1 MIHKKQLLSSIMVS
15 RLLRW
20 GAVKIEDRRGEI
32 GRSAMCQ
39 SYRKACVCGEQTSEI
54 FFGKMILDEKS
65 IVQVYCPEC
74 SRDLDTEPDNRVWDN
89 GWVLELNLDVV
100 RTRAALM
107 EISPEDITA
116 DWVFDEGY
124 ATWVGIT
131 PDDFQ
136 TRERER
142 SEVQKLA
149 KTDLKAYIQAMKE
162 WGLNREKRFISE
174 GWRKAQ

>member
-1 MIHKKQLLSSIMVS
+1 
-15 RLLRW
+15 
-20 GAVKIEDRRGEI
+20 
-32 GRSAMCQ
+32 MCQ
-39 SYRKACVCGEQTSEI
+39 SYRKACACGQQTSEI

-65 IVQVYCPEC
+65 IAQVYCPEC
-74 SRDLDTEPDNRVWDN
+74 SRDIDTESNNRVWDN
-89 GWVLELNLDVV
+89 GWVLELNLNVV
-100 RTRAALM
+100 RTRAPLM
-107 EISPEDITA
+107 EISPDRVTA

>member
-1 MIHKKQLLSSIMVS
+1 
-15 RLLRW
+15 
-20 GAVKIEDRRGEI
+20 
-32 GRSAMCQ
+32 MCQ
-39 SYRKACVCGEQTSEI
+39 SYRKACACGKQTSEI

-65 IVQVYCPEC
+65 IAQVYCPDC
-74 SRDLDTEPDNRVWDN
+74 SGDIDAESNNRVWDN

-107 EISPEDITA
+107 EISPDRVAA

-149 KTDLKAYIQAMKE
+149 KTDLKAYIQAMKD
-162 WGLNREKRFISE
+162 WGLNREKRFMN
-174 GWRKAQ
+174 

>member
-1 MIHKKQLLSSIMVS
+1 
-15 RLLRW
+15 
-20 GAVKIEDRRGEI
+20 
-32 GRSAMCQ
+32 MCQ
-39 SYRKACVCGEQTSEI
+39 SYRKACACGQQTSEI

-74 SRDLDTEPDNRVWDN
+74 SGDIDTESNNRVCDN

-107 EISPEDITA
+107 EISPDRVTA

-174 GWRKAQ
+174 GWRKAKAKA

>member
-1 MIHKKQLLSSIMVS
+1 
-15 RLLRW
+15 
-20 GAVKIEDRRGEI
+20 
-32 GRSAMCQ
+32 MCQ
-39 SYRKACVCGEQTSEI
+39 SYRKACACGKQTSEI

-65 IVQVYCPEC
+65 IAQVYCPDC
-74 SRDLDTEPDNRVWDN
+74 SGDIDAESNNRVWDN

-107 EISPEDITA
+107 EISPDRVAA

-149 KTDLKAYIQAMKE
+149 KTDLKAYIQAMKD

-174 GWRKAQ
+174 GWRKARARA

>member
-1 MIHKKQLLSSIMVS
+1 
-15 RLLRW
+15 
-20 GAVKIEDRRGEI
+20 
-32 GRSAMCQ
+32 MCQ
-39 SYRKACVCGEQTSEI
+39 SYRKACACGQQTSEI

-65 IVQVYCPEC
+65 IAQVYCPEC
-74 SRDLDTEPDNRVWDN
+74 SGDIDKESNNRVWDN

-107 EISPEDITA
+107 EISPDRVTA

-136 TRERER
+136 TREWER

-149 KTDLKAYIQAMKE
+149 KTDLQGIHPGHERM
-162 WGLNREKRFISE
+162 GLEPGKTVCF
-174 GWRKAQ
+174 

>member
-1 MIHKKQLLSSIMVS
+1 
-15 RLLRW
+15 
-20 GAVKIEDRRGEI
+20 
-32 GRSAMCQ
+32 MCQ

-65 IVQVYCPEC
+65 IVQVYCPKC
-74 SRDLDTEPDNRVWDN
+74 SRDIDKEPKNRAWDN

-162 WGLNREKRFISE
+162 WGLNREKRFVSE